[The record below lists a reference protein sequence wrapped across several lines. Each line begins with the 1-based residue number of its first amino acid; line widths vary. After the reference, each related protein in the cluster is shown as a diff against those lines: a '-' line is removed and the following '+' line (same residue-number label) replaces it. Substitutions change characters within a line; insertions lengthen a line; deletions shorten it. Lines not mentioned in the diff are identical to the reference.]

1 MRSVRSY
8 FDTRC
13 SYLLGFPLEIR
24 QEWSRVANWTCWQGT
39 CCTSYVSC
47 ESSETKCWRQKP
59 HMTNLR
65 PLALVLASATS
76 VLLCSGC
83 ISTTREIQEP
93 TPVVQVTPPPVQTVY
108 SSTPPSSTNVTTTS
122 WANGAVVQKQ
132 TTTSDSTGV
141 VRKLTATT
149 WNAGDDT
156 PAQTTV
162 TTTVA
167 Q

>member
-1 MRSVRSY
+1 
-8 FDTRC
+8 
-13 SYLLGFPLEIR
+13 
-24 QEWSRVANWTCWQGT
+24 
-39 CCTSYVSC
+39 
-47 ESSETKCWRQKP
+47 
-59 HMTNLR
+59 MTEFR
-65 PLALVLASATS
+65 PFALMLASATS
-76 VLLCSGC
+76 VLFCSGC

-141 VRKLTATT
+141 VRKRTATT
-149 WNAGDDT
+149 WNAGDGT

-162 TTTVA
+162 TTTVTP
-167 Q
+167 